1 MHIRH
6 ALPTDH
12 GAIREAILL
21 WWNGSRTPEQAREL
35 SLLVPPLFLQHFG
48 STSWIIEDGGQLV
61 GFLIGFH
68 SADHA
73 DQAYIHFVGVDP
85 QRRGQGVGRQL
96 YELFFEQARESGR
109 TTVKAITSPR
119 NTASIAYHTALEF
132 TLEPSDT
139 LLDGLPVHT
148 DYDGPGEDRVCF
160 VRRLR

>member
-1 MHIRH
+1 MSSVPSSIAWIADARIRWARLPIMPPVRRCLIPSIPMHIRH

-21 WWNGSRTPEQAREL
+21 WWTGSRTPEQAREL

-85 QRRGQGVGRQL
+85 RRRGQGV
-96 YELFFEQARESGR
+96 
-109 TTVKAITSPR
+109 
-119 NTASIAYHTALEF
+119 
-132 TLEPSDT
+132 
-139 LLDGLPVHT
+139 
-148 DYDGPGEDRVCF
+148 
-160 VRRLR
+160 